1 MLRAKIARFPWW
13 PGVKPELRAELLE
26 ADVNRYW
33 SLTWDE
39 AAERVRSGQAR

>member
-1 MLRAKIARFPWW
+1 MLRAKIEAFPWW

-33 SLTWDE
+33 MLMWVE
-39 AAERVRSGQAR
+39 AAERVRARQGR